1 MNKRLNVSL
10 YFIADVGMIP
20 AGKICSVVEEA
31 IQGGVTFVQLRAK
44 TLSVNA
50 MIALGRT
57 IHQVTYSKNIPLII
71 NDRIEVAAAIGAE
84 GIHLGQEDIT
94 VGAARKILGDSA
106 IIGISTHTQQE
117 AQTAESAGADYIGVG
132 TVFPTA
138 SKKDIVGI
146 IGTTGLKQIRDLV
159 KLPVVAIGGINQNN
173 VKEVLACGVDG
184 IAVISAIGLSVN
196 PRETTRALKNL
207 LTVN

>member
-71 NDRIEVAAAIGAE
+71 NDRIEVATAIGAE

-106 IIGISTHTQQE
+106 I
-117 AQTAESAGADYIGVG
+117 
-132 TVFPTA
+132 
-138 SKKDIVGI
+138 
-146 IGTTGLKQIRDLV
+146 
-159 KLPVVAIGGINQNN
+159 
-173 VKEVLACGVDG
+173 
-184 IAVISAIGLSVN
+184 
-196 PRETTRALKNL
+196 
-207 LTVN
+207 